1 MQNKTA
7 DEIELPPEPQGK
19 CPKALQV
26 CQLDS
31 GLLFALEMNICRGK
45 TQKIMMNVV
54 SISFNVNIRF
64 MTTEKY
70 L

>member
-1 MQNKTA
+1 MFVVVTASLSRSVQNKTA

-31 GLLFALEMNICRGK
+31 GLLL
-45 TQKIMMNVV
+45 
-54 SISFNVNIRF
+54 
-64 MTTEKY
+64 